1 MILCA
6 TKHPSKFMKRHVH
19 YSLYTST
26 ISSNYAS
33 YTIFNT
39 ACSSAIRTMSCN
51 ESPWLADP
59 RSTLLFSNILVQ
71 DLNFMTDKGLCVESM
86 LSHKTFRMET
96 GIWSVLYIC
105 FDSN

>member
-1 MILCA
+1 MHQYHL
-6 TKHPSKFMKRHVH
+6 
-19 YSLYTST
+19 ST
-26 ISSNYAS
+26 NYAT

-39 ACSSAIRTMSCN
+39 VCCSAIRTMSCN

-59 RSTLLFSNILVQ
+59 RSTLLFNNILVQ
-71 DLNFMTDKGLCVESM
+71 DLNFMTDKGLCLESM